1 MSGPVKLPYLASPG
15 VIPKIFGKMQ
25 EARRPERFTQ
35 DFLETKLG
43 HSGGSARAII
53 PLLKR
58 MDFISPDG
66 TPTKLY
72 DKFRNPT
79 TSGAA
84 LAAGIKNAYK
94 EVFDRNQYAN
104 DLTRDKFKNFIL
116 EMTGLEKDNTV
127 AGLIVSTFWTLK
139 TDADFETSL
148 SDGPE
153 EKASIVMAEAVSE
166 GERPRAHQDA
176 REDNS
181 QGGNYGVDFRVGYTI
196 NLNLPE
202 TTNVEVFNAIFRSL
216 NENLLKR
223 S

>member
-1 MSGPVKLPYLASPG
+1 MASPG
-15 VIPKIFGKMQ
+15 IIPKILSKMQ
-25 EARRPERFTQ
+25 EARRPDRFTQ

-58 MDFISPDG
+58 MDFISSDG
-66 TPTKLY
+66 TPTSLY
-72 DKFRNPT
+72 DKFRNPST
-79 TSGAA
+79 AGSA
-84 LAAGIKNAYK
+84 LAAGIRNAYK

-104 DLTRDKFKNFIL
+104 DLTRDKFKHFIL

-127 AGLIVSTFWTLK
+127 ANLIVSTFWTLK
-139 TDADFETSL
+139 TDADFDNSITNEV
-148 SDGPE
+148 E
-153 EKASIVMAEAVSE
+153 EKISVAVPHVDPTSE
-166 GERPRAHQDA
+166 RSAHSSEKIYEPQ
-176 REDNS
+176 
-181 QGGNYGVDFRVGYTI
+181 GVDFRVGYTI